1 MESQEYKELYH
12 KMEALYNYQREM
24 ARLIN
29 GLNTNNK
36 ELTSELSELKNRIES
51 NEHKVDLL
59 YKGHNPSQ
67 VVSYKSFTPKDIY
80 ELKKQM
86 SWSKLAAY
94 LKCSVSTCQ
103 RLVREGARHEFD

>member
-1 MESQEYKELYH
+1 MNDQEYKELYH
-12 KMEALYNYQREM
+12 KLEALCNNQREL
-24 ARLIN
+24 ARILKA
-29 GLNTNNK
+29 LDTKDK
-36 ELTSELSELKNRIES
+36 ELTSELSSLKDRLDN

-67 VVSYKSFTPKDIY
+67 VISYKSFTPKDIY
-80 ELKKQM
+80 QLKKQM

-103 RLVREGARHEFD
+103 RLVREGAKQ